1 VPIENLEFSLSRQS
15 GTPFNHLSRLR
26 NCFFA
31 GVSFCIEVSMTILA
45 AWLILVGLFLCL
57 DVVRGC
63 ERDFGSRRDF
73 GCCFLWVFLS
83 AAG

>member
-1 VPIENLEFSLSRQS
+1 
-15 GTPFNHLSRLR
+15 
-26 NCFFA
+26 
-31 GVSFCIEVSMTILA
+31 MTILA